1 MIFKKKYK
9 IFLFAILPII
19 LLSIIAFNQYKDK
32 IMYEKYISQNV
43 SADMHRL
50 VRAIIKS
57 DEIYVDILDKK
68 SMTRGDADELKIY
81 SYVLLEVPQDYG
93 GLALVFNRRGK
104 REFKNKTAGVAQKMG
119 SFFFQMNEDVDVV
132 DGKNID
138 EKLFDLNSEKEAII
152 SRLKELND
160 LWVKSV
166 LKNVVGVTE
175 HNGKLQFDTRKFQK
189 HYGDN
194 SLADDFWVD
203 LVMDLDKNT
212 RDFLTKHQLTT
223 ENILTK

>member
-32 IMYEKYISQNV
+32 IMYEKYISQHV

-57 DEIYVDILDKK
+57 DEIYVDIIDKT
-68 SMTRGDADELKIY
+68 SMTRGDADEVKIY
-81 SYVLLEVPQDYG
+81 CYVLLEVPQDYG
-93 GLALVFNRRGK
+93 GLALAFSRRGK

-175 HNGKLQFDTRKFQK
+175 HNGKLQFDTRKFK
-189 HYGDN
+189 KNYGDN
-194 SLADDFWVD
+194 SLTDDFWVD